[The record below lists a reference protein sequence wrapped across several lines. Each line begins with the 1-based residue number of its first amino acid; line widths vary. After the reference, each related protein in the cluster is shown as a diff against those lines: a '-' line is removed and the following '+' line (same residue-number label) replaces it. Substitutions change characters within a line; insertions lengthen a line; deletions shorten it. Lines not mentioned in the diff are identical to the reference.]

1 MIIVYIFFITLNFI
15 SYFVPK
21 RLYKIEIYSTTL
33 FALLFGVIADLI
45 LDLHYKL

>member
-1 MIIVYIFFITLNFI
+1 VYIFFITLNFI